1 MPRLKRGM
9 TTRERDAAFSRRETP
24 ELCKKFCPPITEGAG
39 KAGCLA
45 HPQPPVQQKSTGVE
59 ATGSPEVTRPSLRDG
74 FNGFLRA
81 LPGDRACLPPSPAD
95 HSASLTPASGRQDHT
110 TSPSA
115 SSRSRQKRRP
125 RPPHPA

>member
-1 MPRLKRGM
+1 LLRRCAPLRKRFAFVAGNDV
-9 TTRERDAAFSRRETP
+9 REHDSAFSRRDAP
-24 ELCKKFCPPITEGAG
+24 EVCNNLVPQKTEGAG

-59 ATGSPEVTRPSLRDG
+59 ATGSPEVTRPSLRNG

-95 HSASLTPASGRQDHT
+95 HSANLTPASGCQDHT

-115 SSRSRQKRRP
+115 G
-125 RPPHPA
+125 